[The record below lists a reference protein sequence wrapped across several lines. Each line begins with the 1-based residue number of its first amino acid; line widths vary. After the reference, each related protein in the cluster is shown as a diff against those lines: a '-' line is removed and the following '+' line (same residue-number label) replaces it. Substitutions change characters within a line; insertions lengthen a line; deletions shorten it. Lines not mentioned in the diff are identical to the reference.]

1 MDDSAIKAALRD
13 MSYHTSFMTHY
24 DNPQGSKREST
35 VMTLDPAKDQQ
46 SKSSIE
52 KISNGY

>member
-24 DNPQGSKREST
+24 DNTQGSKREST